1 MALVMEDEGVAR
13 GSELEVAA
21 AELDAVRRFPFRGQ
35 PERELCRLGRRF
47 HRRHGEA
54 HQGASTL
61 RAREHE
67 VAQLVVERKTNREIA
82 AELFLSEKT
91 VETHLRHIFGKLG
104 VSSRGA
110 VARALAGTGA
120 ERTGKP

>member
-1 MALVMEDEGVAR
+1 M
-13 GSELEVAA
+13 SA
-21 AELDAVRRFPFRGQ
+21 AEIDGCGALRFREQ
-35 PERELCRLGRRF
+35 AERELCHLGRRF

-61 RAREHE
+61 SARERE
-67 VAQLVVERKTNREIA
+67 VAQLVVERKTNREVA